1 MKRLAMPLAVA
12 ALAWA
17 GFAPQA
23 SARPHRDGC
32 GSSVSVCRYARCG
45 CPVYVRR
52 YIAFYDEDGC
62 PVWRTRELPVE
73 HRCDCELAHPREV
86 EYREVYR
93 VERRPLPPPPVVSGS
108 LTIETSW

>member
-1 MKRLAMPLAVA
+1 MKRLALPLAVA

-32 GSSVSVCRYARCG
+32 GSSVSVCRYARC
-45 CPVYVRR
+45 
-52 YIAFYDEDGC
+52 GC